1 MNLLLMSSSRSA
13 DSGFLEANA
22 DELAALRI
30 RRALFIPYA
39 IVGEDRAERVS
50 FVSERVAE
58 LGIKLDDIDEAAD
71 PVKAIETAD
80 AVLVSGGNTFHLLAT
95 MYRNGIVD
103 PLRARV
109 RQGMPYV
116 GWSAGSNVAGRSI
129 RTTND
134 MPIVYPPTFRALDLV
149 PFQINPHFT
158 DAMPEGLRG
167 ETREQRIR
175 EFLAAHPQELVLGL
189 PEGTALRVE
198 GDRMRLAG
206 RHDAWLFRAG
216 EPRLRLAAGRDL
228 SHLL

>member
-95 MYRNGIVD
+95 MYWNGIVD